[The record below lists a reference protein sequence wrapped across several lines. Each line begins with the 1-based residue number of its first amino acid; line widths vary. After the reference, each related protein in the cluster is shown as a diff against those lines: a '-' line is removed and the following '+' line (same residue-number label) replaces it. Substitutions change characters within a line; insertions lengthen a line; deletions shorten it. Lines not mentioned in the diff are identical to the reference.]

1 MTHRISVAVVVG
13 MLFLFPAIGASN
25 RILSNT
31 SRSSAREN
39 TNDDVRRTLTKFLTA
54 FANLDWE
61 AFRNSFAD
69 DATVYFPSQRANRAT
84 GRAEIEATFR
94 QVFERIRATNIAPPY
109 LHLDPADLDVQL
121 FRDTAVATFHLHDM
135 PNVIG
140 RRTVVLE
147 RRAGEWKIVHLH
159 ASNVEQAQQEG
170 SH

>member
-1 MTHRISVAVVVG
+1 MTHRVSLAFVLG
-13 MLFLFPAIGASN
+13 MLCLFPAAGGSK

-31 SRSSAREN
+31 SPSRASEN
-39 TNDDVRRTLTKFLTA
+39 ASDEARRTLTKFLTA

-61 AFRNSFAD
+61 AFRSFFAD

-94 QVFERIRATNIAPPY
+94 QVFERIRATKTAPPY
-109 LHLDPADLDVQL
+109 LNLDPADLDVQL

-135 PNVIG
+135 MPNVIG

-147 RRAGEWKIVHLH
+147 KRAGEWKIVHLH
-159 ASNVEQAQQEG
+159 ASNVEQSQQ
-170 SH
+170 